1 MRSSASMYE
10 NLGFIFPLLVTETSR
25 KNVLAVSKEIGNARQ
40 VLEQIKNKVN
50 SGAENLMS
58 LDSEL
63 DNLQIKISLV
73 VSLDN
78 SFSEKVV
85 VLAQSI
91 ANYKVQSQNL
101 SKNSS
106 KSRQDYLTLAKALNE
121 IVASVRAIIST
132 YNPNANLDAVGPVI
146 EDALS
151 QEVCSELPPRESSV
165 LSISDDAEP
174 APQSVSH
181 MSGGELAQQLATHI
195 HAIQTS
201 EVDAS
206 NDLQRLKAAL
216 TTIAVLHDRL
226 KHLSDSGKQLGLLKK
241 LKIEASLFFLSK
253 KIDDVKLSICISY

>member
-132 YNPNANLDAVGPVI
+132 YNPNANLDAVGDVYKR
-146 EDALS
+146 
-151 QEVCSELPPRESSV
+151 Q
-165 LSISDDAEP
+165 
-174 APQSVSH
+174 QS
-181 MSGGELAQQLATHI
+181 
-195 HAIQTS
+195 
-201 EVDAS
+201 
-206 NDLQRLKAAL
+206 
-216 TTIAVLHDRL
+216 
-226 KHLSDSGKQLGLLKK
+226 GL
-241 LKIEASLFFLSK
+241 
-253 KIDDVKLSICISY
+253 